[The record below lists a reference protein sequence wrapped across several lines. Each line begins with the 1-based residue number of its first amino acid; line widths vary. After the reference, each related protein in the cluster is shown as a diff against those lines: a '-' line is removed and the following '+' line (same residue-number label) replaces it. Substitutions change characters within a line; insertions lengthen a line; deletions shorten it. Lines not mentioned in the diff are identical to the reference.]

1 MDQRSGGER
10 EDARLF
16 RALLAAAAA
25 SASASARFYSISG
38 HGRPGRLGGCRGAP
52 GMRAGD
58 GRR

>member
-16 RALLAAAAA
+16 RALLAAAA
-25 SASASARFYSISG
+25 ASASARFYSISG

>member
-16 RALLAAAAA
+16 RALLAAA
-25 SASASARFYSISG
+25 ASASARFYSISG